1 MWPRDWSS
9 DVCSSDLAARWDA
22 ARPSTWDSRGRKSD
36 TPFRVNTLLTTHECQ
51 EYVDSML
58 AERRSRSSEEP
69 ELACEREGKRM
80 TQDDRK
86 LDEAL
91 STAIAQAGQN
101 LTDEEDLDPGAHLE
115 LVARAYRAHGRLGEM
130 VREAAGSARAA
141 GPSWGAGGRR
151 RGRARQAAQQRG
163 AAAAREARE
172 RGAGGA

>member
-1 MWPRDWSS
+1 
-9 DVCSSDLAARWDA
+9 
-22 ARPSTWDSRGRKSD
+22 
-36 TPFRVNTLLTTHECQ
+36 
-51 EYVDSML
+51 ML

-130 VREAAGSARAA
+130 LREAVASARAA
-141 GPSWGAGGRR
+141 GHSWEAIGRTL
-151 RGRARQAAQQRG
+151 GMSRQAAQQRFG
-163 AAAAREARE
+163 RDAGEAPE
-172 RGAGGA
+172 RQDGRCSDPSMSAFNEMTVRYRQCT